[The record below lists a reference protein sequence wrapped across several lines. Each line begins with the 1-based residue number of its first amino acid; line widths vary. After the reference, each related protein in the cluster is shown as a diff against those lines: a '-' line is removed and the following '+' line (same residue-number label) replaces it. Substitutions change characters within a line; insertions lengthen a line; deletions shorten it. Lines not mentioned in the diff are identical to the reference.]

1 MSLTTRHESFAST
14 YGAIMCW
21 NEASNLQTWGKCKPE
36 STPISFSIFLLWL
49 WACWMVTSQ
58 NMAASHGNAC
68 PSVSFPLVGVTTWKL
83 EIRLQVRK
91 LLKSEGRRESRDR
104 LERQNHRKRGGD
116 GGRRGKKGTQRR
128 GTSWEKKIW
137 RKEEEPRFWN
147 VHSVFLNFNLNRRKS
162 VFSFLGYVLLEN
174 SCRRSLFR
182 TRCSGNSHKDS
193 SCRGKGWSTSGS
205 GP

>member
-1 MSLTTRHESFAST
+1 M
-14 YGAIMCW
+14 
-21 NEASNLQTWGKCKPE
+21 PV
-36 STPISFSIFLLWL
+36 P
-49 WACWMVTSQ
+49 
-58 NMAASHGNAC
+58 
-68 PSVSFPLVGVTTWKL
+68 PVSFPLVGVTTWKL

-104 LERQNHRKRGGD
+104 LKRQNHRKRGGD

-128 GTSWEKKIW
+128 GTSWETKIW

-147 VHSVFLNFNLNRRKS
+147 GHVHSVFFYLNLNRTS
-162 VFSFLGYVLLEN
+162 AVVSLFLVFLGSFLLEN
-174 SCRRSLFR
+174 SCLLFR
-182 TRCSGNSHKDS
+182 TRCSGKSHKDS